1 MFCKKGVHRN
11 FAKSTGKQLCQSFF
25 FNTVAKRRLWH
36 MCFPV
41 NFVKFV
47 RAAFYRTTLVDV
59 SVNITWWSIAE
70 LVELFTELVDLK

>member
-1 MFCKKGVHRN
+1 M
-11 FAKSTGKQLCQSFF
+11 
-25 FNTVAKRRLWH
+25 
-36 MCFPV
+36 